1 MAGYR
6 PSKRRH
12 SVDSDVDLPLIP
24 VMSLLV
30 VLVPM
35 LLQTAVFEQIAA
47 VQLNL
52 PSTDEVTY
60 QQEPPQQSKANESV
74 TLAVTTEGFR
84 FISAEDTIKTVK
96 LTPEGAFDFEALDQ
110 AMAQVKKRFASQE
123 AIILL
128 IENEV
133 LYDDIIHAMDSARP
147 HFPGVSIA
155 DYLAAQGEEE
165 EN

>member
-1 MAGYR
+1 MAFR

-12 SVDSDVDLPLIP
+12 KVESVGDLPLIP

-52 PSTDEVTY
+52 PSSDEVSY
-60 QQEPPQQSKANESV
+60 VGQAQAPQESV
-74 TLAVTTEGFR
+74 TVAVTDTGFQL
-84 FISAEDTIKTVK
+84 ISGEKTLK
-96 LTPEGAFDFEALDQ
+96 RIGLTPAGGLDYVAFRREIADA
-110 AMAQVKKRFASQE
+110 KKRFPRQE

-128 IENEV
+128 IEDGV
-133 LYDDIIHAMDSARP
+133 LYDDIIHTMDECRP
-147 HFPGVSIA
+147 FFPGVSLA
-155 DYLAAQGEEE
+155 DRVE
-165 EN
+165 